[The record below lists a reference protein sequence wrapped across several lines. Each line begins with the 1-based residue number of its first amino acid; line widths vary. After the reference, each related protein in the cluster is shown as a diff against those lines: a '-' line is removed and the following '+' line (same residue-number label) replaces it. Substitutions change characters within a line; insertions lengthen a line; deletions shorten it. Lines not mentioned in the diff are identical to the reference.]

1 MNLVLES
8 ENYVIFLTIVNLRE
22 QEDIEIGFLE
32 F

>member
-8 ENYVIFLTIVNLRE
+8 KNYVIVLTIVNLRE

>member
-8 ENYVIFLTIVNLRE
+8 ENYVIVLTIVNLRE